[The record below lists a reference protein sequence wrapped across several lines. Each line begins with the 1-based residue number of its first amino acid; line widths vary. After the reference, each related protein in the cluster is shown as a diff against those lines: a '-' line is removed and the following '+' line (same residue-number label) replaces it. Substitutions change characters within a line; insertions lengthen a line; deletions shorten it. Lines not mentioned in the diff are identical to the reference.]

1 MAMTTGGNGAQAQIN
16 MTPMIDVLLVL
27 LIIFMVIIPTKS
39 VGLDAQS
46 PQSAD
51 SNSEP
56 TPPSTI
62 VIYVKAKGRAE
73 VNRHPVDIAELGV
86 QLMSVFHLRPES
98 TVFVGG
104 DPALEFRDIAHVIDV
119 CKGVGLRRV
128 GLLPKNSQ

>member
-1 MAMTTGGNGAQAQIN
+1 MTVGGTSAQAQIN

-27 LIIFMVIIPTKS
+27 LIIFMVIVPTKS
-39 VGLDAQS
+39 VGLDAQA
-46 PQSAD
+46 PRSAD
-51 SNSEP
+51 SNAEP
-56 TPPSTI
+56 APPSTI

-73 VNRHPVDIAELGV
+73 VNRHPVDVSELGV

-104 DPALEFRDIAHVIDV
+104 DPELEFREIAHVIDV
-119 CKGVGLRRV
+119 CKGVGIRRV

>member
-1 MAMTTGGNGAQAQIN
+1 MTMGGSGAQAQIN

-39 VGLDAQS
+39 VGLDAHA

-62 VIYVKAKGRAE
+62 VVYVKAKGKAE
-73 VNRHPVDIAELGV
+73 VNRHPVDVAELGF

-104 DPALEFRDIAHVIDV
+104 DPELEFQEIARVIDV
-119 CKGVGLRRV
+119 CKGVGINRV